1 MFFVFVVSSHISA
14 QLIPAC
20 EVDMPLEVL
29 IENLVSPITLAFLLG
44 MIATIIRSDLEIP
57 EPVIKIFAIFL
68 LFSIGLQGGQELAGV
83 AFEDIAN
90 GLGVIA
96 ALIVVLPLI
105 AFLVAKFVLR
115 LDIPNAAGV
124 AALYGSVSSVTFV
137 VSRAYAESKGT
148 PMDGYVTG
156 LVALME
162 LAILVALFY
171 GRFALSRSNGD
182 RGKLTAILMETLRG
196 RGLVLLGGGLLIG
209 GLIGDKNFAR
219 IEPFFVDLFRGVL
232 VLFLL
237 EMGMTA
243 ARQLKDFAKVGPA
256 MAVFGIVM
264 PMFHG
269 ALATGLATW
278 AGLPLGSAF
287 VIGAVA
293 ASASY
298 IDAPAAVRATFP
310 SANPGIYLTAS
321 LGITFPFMLIVGVP
335 MVYQMAVL
343 WSSLLGAD

>member
-1 MFFVFVVSSHISA
+1 
-14 QLIPAC
+14 
-20 EVDMPLEVL
+20 MPIDVL
-29 IENLVSPITLAFLLG
+29 VENLVSPITLAFLLG
-44 MIATIIRSDLEIP
+44 VVATLIRSDLEIP

-83 AFEDIAN
+83 TFADVAS
-90 GLGVIA
+90 GLGVVA
-96 ALIVVLPLI
+96 ALIFLLPLI
-105 AFLVAKFVLR
+105 AFLIAKFILR
-115 LDIPNAAGV
+115 FDTPNAAGV

-137 VSRAYAESKGT
+137 VARTFAEGQGT
-148 PMDGYVTG
+148 PMEGYVTG

-171 GRFALSRSNGD
+171 GRFALSRAEGAG
-182 RGKLTAILMETLRG
+182 GKLSAILMETVRG

-209 GLIGDKNFAR
+209 GAIGEKNFAR

-243 ARQLKDFAKVGPA
+243 ARHLREFAKVGPA
-256 MAVFGIVM
+256 MIAFGFIV
-264 PMFHG
+264 PMING
-269 ALATGLATW
+269 AIGTFLATW
-278 AGLPLGSAF
+278 AGLPLGSAV

-310 SANPGIYLTAS
+310 SANPGIYLTSS
-321 LGITFPFMLIVGVP
+321 LGVTFPFMLILGVP
-335 MVYQMAVL
+335 LVYQMAVA
-343 WSSLLGAD
+343 WRGVLGG